1 MDSQFYD
8 WLKTQFTDL
17 ESAKVFYKKWIDEM
31 EQETPFGMFS
41 WRAMAAHISN
51 VLEGKKQ
58 DNNEFMTSYMSTKY
72 GSEVMFS
79 Y

>member
-1 MDSQFYD
+1 MEIEFYD

-31 EQETPFGMFS
+31 DQETPYGVFS

-51 VLEGKKQ
+51 VLEGNEP
-58 DNNEFMTSYMSTKY
+58 DNNEIYTSYMSTKY
-72 GSEVMFS
+72 GSDVMFS